1 MNKAI
6 ILAGGQGKRMKADMP
21 KPLFRVLGEPMLEW
35 VISACESAGISD
47 ICVIKGFKGE
57 MIDEYLGGRYTT
69 ALQAERLGTG
79 HAVMQAVPFLNG
91 DTSGNTLVLCGDAP
105 FIDENTIKEAL
116 DLHEQQG
123 NAVTVITSE
132 LDEPFGYGRV
142 IRAEDGSISSIV
154 EQKDAD
160 DEQKAVREVNS
171 GTYWFRTDDLVEL
184 LGKLTNNN
192 AQGEYYLTDTIA
204 IAIAE
209 GKKAGAFKSGNPD
222 IIKGAND
229 RRELM
234 EFNNYARM
242 KVIEKHLLNGV
253 EFTCLDGIII
263 ERSVEIG
270 QGSEILPGTILR
282 GNTKIGSGCT
292 IGPNV
297 VIENSIIGDG
307 TSVNTAQIYDSKVEA
322 GVSVGPFVHI
332 RPGCHIG
339 KEAKIGDFVEIKN
352 SGIGE
357 KTAIAHLAYIGDSD
371 IGRKVNIGCGTVTV
385 NYDGITKNRCVIG
398 DNSFIG
404 CNTNLIAPVK
414 LGKAVYTAA
423 GTTVTRDIPD
433 YALAIERGVMKINEG
448 YTIRKLKTK
457 QGK

>member
-21 KPLFRVLGEPMLEW
+21 KPLFKVLGEPMLEW
-35 VISACESAGISD
+35 VISACESAGVSD

-57 MIDEYLGGRYTT
+57 MIDDYLGGRYTT
-69 ALQAERLGTG
+69 ALQSERLGTG
-79 HAVMQAVPFLNG
+79 HAVMQGIPFLKN
-91 DTSGNTLVLCGDAP
+91 DESGNTLVLCGDAP
-105 FIDENTIKEAL
+105 FIDEATIRDAL
-116 DLHEQQG
+116 ALHQEQN

-132 LDEPFGYGRV
+132 LEEPKGYGRI
-142 IRAEDGSISSIV
+142 IRTDKGISGIV
-154 EQKDAD
+154 EEKDATP
-160 DEQKAVREVNS
+160 EQKKIKEVNS
-171 GTYWFRTDDLVEL
+171 GTYWFRTADLIEL
-184 LGKLTNNN
+184 LGKITNNN
-192 AQGEYYLTDTIA
+192 AQSEYYLTDTIFLA
-204 IAIAE
+204 LAN
-209 GKKAGAFKSGNPD
+209 GKNAGAYKSPNPD

-229 RRELM
+229 RKELL
-234 EFNNYARM
+234 EFNEYARRQ
-242 KVIEKHLLNGV
+242 VIDKHLENGV
-253 EFTCLDGIII
+253 EFTCLDGVII
-263 ERSVEIG
+263 EREVEIG
-270 QGSEILPGTILR
+270 KDTEILPGTILR
-282 GNTKIGSGCT
+282 GKTKIGARCK

-297 VIENSIIGDG
+297 VIENSTVGDEAI
-307 TSVNTAQIYDSKVEA
+307 VNTAQIYDSDIAE
-322 GVSVGPFVHI
+322 GVNVGPFVHI
-332 RPGCHIG
+332 RPDCHIG
-339 KEAKIGDFVEIKN
+339 KNAKIGDFVEVKN
-352 SGIGE
+352 SSVGE

-398 DNSFIG
+398 DNSFVG